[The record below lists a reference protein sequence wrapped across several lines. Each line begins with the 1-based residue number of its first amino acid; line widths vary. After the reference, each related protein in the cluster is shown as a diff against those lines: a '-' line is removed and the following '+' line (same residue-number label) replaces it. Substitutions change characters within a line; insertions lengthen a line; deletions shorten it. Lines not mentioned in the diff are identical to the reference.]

1 MEVKWKCYA
10 VFEIQSRGKSFAIG
24 ELVCSFLII
33 LISLIK
39 NLQLSDVMSG
49 VTYLHDLGI
58 VHGDIKGVRSTSLTH
73 LPFIDR

>member
-58 VHGDIKGVRSTSLTH
+58 VHGDIKGVRSTSI
-73 LPFIDR
+73 IDKPSFH